1 MTAWENCLAAAQRY
15 GSYVAAIGKG
25 GISADIAA
33 AQSGG
38 MNLTVGEAGNWDGSA
53 SNKAM
58 VQAIIAEM
66 QRLSGQWS
74 RSNSKATNDDL
85 HRQAAEKAAMLAQYG
100 VEVSYDSAT
109 GIWKII
115 KDLLNPSNIG
125 KNLYYAVYHRGGIAG
140 GGTAKE
146 NEIMAKL
153 QKGEP
158 VISNQAKGIMFE
170 ALEFISLL
178 RKKIE
183 PQSAGMAGAGVGA
196 LKSPITAAAALA
208 PNINFGDVIVY
219 GADDSAVEQIRQI
232 KRDQANEVLRYLG
245 IRK

>member
-1 MTAWENCLAAAQRY
+1 
-15 GSYVAAIGKG
+15 
-25 GISADIAA
+25 
-33 AQSGG
+33 

-53 SNKAM
+53 SNEAM
-58 VQAIIAEM
+58 VKVIVSRMKELAA
-66 QRLSGQWS
+66 SWS
-74 RSNSKATNDDL
+74 RSNSKETNDNL
-85 HRQAAEKAAMLAQYG
+85 HRQAEDLEKQLLQYG
-100 VEVSYDSAT
+100 VDAEFDKAT

-115 KDLLNPSNIG
+115 KDLLNPSNVG
-125 KNLYYAVYHRGGIAG
+125 KNLYAVYHSGGIAG
-140 GGTAKE
+140 GVGTSKE

-183 PQSAGMAGAGVGA
+183 PRSAGMAGAGVGT
-196 LKSPITAAAALA
+196 LKSPMTAAAALA
-208 PNINFGDVIVY
+208 PNINFGDIFVY
-219 GADDSAVEQIRQI
+219 GADDGAVEQIRQI
-232 KRDQANEVLRYLG
+232 KRDQANDVLRYLG